1 MRGKTSVIEML
12 LQYKMNFLTDASFDV
27 LLIAPGAVAAAVNRR
42 LVVAVAGVAPPRTLQ
57 KVTKH
62 N

>member
-1 MRGKTSVIEML
+1 
-12 LQYKMNFLTDASFDV
+12 MNFLTDASFDV

-42 LVVAVAGVAPPRTLQ
+42 LVVAVAGVAPTRTLQ